1 MKKTTVRI
9 FVCVLFICLGCLQS
23 YALAGMPID
32 DCENNERYANSYGG
46 NVVLEI
52 SNTGIAKATARA
64 AYQRRN
70 SKNKCFYAIGTLNE
84 RSVGKNTDLEWFN
97 KLY

>member
-32 DCENNERYANSYGG
+32 DCENNERYANSYG
-46 NVVLEI
+46 
-52 SNTGIAKATARA
+52 R
-64 AYQRRN
+64 
-70 SKNKCFYAIGTLNE
+70 
-84 RSVGKNTDLEWFN
+84 
-97 KLY
+97 KLQ

>member
-9 FVCVLFICLGCLQS
+9 FVCMLLYVLVACRVMLSQVCQLMIVKI
-23 YALAGMPID
+23 M
-32 DCENNERYANSYGG
+32 RYANSYGG

-64 AYQRRN
+64 KGIQRRN

>member
-52 SNTGIAKATARA
+52 SNKGIAKATARVNNPA
-64 AYQRRN
+64 
-70 SKNKCFYAIGTLNE
+70 
-84 RSVGKNTDLEWFN
+84 SVSLLSGDRKPQIRF
-97 KLY
+97 